1 MDSALPTTQSKS
13 ADASSSRRETLT
25 ITDNRTGKSYEVPIT
40 NDTIRASD
48 LKKLGWTTPIS
59 G

>member
-1 MDSALPTTQSKS
+1 MS
-13 ADASSSRRETLT
+13 RETLT

-40 NDTIRASD
+40 NGTIQGHGPAPDQESTP
-48 LKKLGWTTPIS
+48 TTS